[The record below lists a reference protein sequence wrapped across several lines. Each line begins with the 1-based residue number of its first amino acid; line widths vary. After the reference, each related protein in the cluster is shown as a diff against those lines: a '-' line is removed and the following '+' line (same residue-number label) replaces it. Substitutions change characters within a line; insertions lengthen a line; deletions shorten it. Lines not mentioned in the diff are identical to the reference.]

1 MDHFYLIPKTPARLS
16 ITERQAAKRKDRIN
30 SLGGIMKRG
39 KAECLDMDYIP
50 LYTYVCAGSDM
61 DYNIALEANLSYSL
75 FSFMVQQ

>member
-1 MDHFYLIPKTPARLS
+1 MY

-50 LYTYVCAGSDM
+50 IYIYFVLAQISIT
-61 DYNIALEANLSYSL
+61 ILLWKQIPHIHL